1 MRGVYIWVAPG
12 SGKTYTMIGPPGLA
26 GAKDVKLDDANA
38 GVNLRA
44 INELFALIETR
55 KKEMSYEIS
64 VQMVEVYNDQIRD
77 LLSGMFG

>member
-1 MRGVYIWVAPG
+1 
-12 SGKTYTMIGPPGLA
+12 MIGPPGLA